1 MRNACC
7 TDPGTAAGTA
17 EISADSDNPSSI
29 VFDGTCIWIGCEDS
43 LGNKQVLKLN
53 AGTGTLVDTL
63 ALGSSNPNCLA
74 FDGVNVWVG
83 TGGNKLQK
91 L

>member
-1 MRNACC
+1 M
-7 TDPGTAAGTA
+7 
-17 EISADSDNPSSI
+17 
-29 VFDGTCIWIGCEDS
+29 
-43 LGNKQVLKLN
+43 LKLN